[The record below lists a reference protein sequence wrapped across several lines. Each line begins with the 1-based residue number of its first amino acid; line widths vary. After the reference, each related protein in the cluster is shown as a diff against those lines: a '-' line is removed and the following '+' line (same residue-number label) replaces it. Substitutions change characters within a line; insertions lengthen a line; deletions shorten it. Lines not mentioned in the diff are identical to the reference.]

1 MTKRTI
7 ILLTLAAIGI
17 AGALAFRSFRAK
29 PDNRIL
35 ISGNIEL
42 TQVNIAFK
50 VSGRL
55 ISRTVDEGD
64 PVKKGMVVATLDRDQ
79 LLRQREREVATLAA
93 RGYSNAQIADRL
105 VLSVRTVEGHL
116 QRIYAKLGVADR
128 RSLGSVVIPSPAE
141 S

>member
-55 ISRTVDEGD
+55 ISRAVDEGD
-64 PVKKGMVVATLDRDQ
+64 AVKKGMAVATLDRDQ
-79 LLRQREREVATLAA
+79 LLRHPHRTSATLPQAPPHSA
-93 RGYSNAQIADRL
+93 
-105 VLSVRTVEGHL
+105 H
-116 QRIYAKLGVADR
+116 
-128 RSLGSVVIPSPAE
+128 
-141 S
+141 